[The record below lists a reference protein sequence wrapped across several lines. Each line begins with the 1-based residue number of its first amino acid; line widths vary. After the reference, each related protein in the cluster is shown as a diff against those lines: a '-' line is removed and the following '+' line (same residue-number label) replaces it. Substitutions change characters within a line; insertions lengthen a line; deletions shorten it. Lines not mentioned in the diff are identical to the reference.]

1 MFQITQS
8 SLTDSEADIKLML
21 ICEQW
26 KQSGRQQILLKVEQN
41 ILTELW

>member
-8 SLTDSEADIKLML
+8 SLTDNEADIRLML
-21 ICEQW
+21 ICDELEAET
-26 KQSGRQQILLKVEQN
+26 KILLKVEQN

>member
-8 SLTDSEADIKLML
+8 SLTDSEADIQLMV
-21 ICEQW
+21 ICDELEAET
-26 KQSGRQQILLKVEQN
+26 KILLKVEQN

>member
-8 SLTDSEADIKLML
+8 SLSDNEADIKLML

-26 KQSGRQQILLKVEQN
+26 KLSEKQKYC
-41 ILTELW
+41 